1 MERQYI
7 DSIDIVEGITIDR
20 YTLYIEGNIEGY
32 YIRVGYTSKPRT
44 KDYYYPTLEGL
55 ISGTES
61 IIQEYKDKGFSVIE
75 KDCKINPFI

>member
-44 KDYYYPTLEGL
+44 KDYYYLTIEG
-55 ISGTES
+55 
-61 IIQEYKDKGFSVIE
+61 
-75 KDCKINPFI
+75 